1 MHRDSSTMQTFHTL
15 DDSTKQQAQGRILV
29 LIRLAANGRKSIYK
43 KAVDVLAM
51 TNDQILENFEA
62 AGAPGLPYGYDGD
75 EKAFADYCRF
85 VTADCWTRKS
95 D

>member
-1 MHRDSSTMQTFHTL
+1 MQNLHTL
-15 DDSTKQQAQGRILV
+15 NDSTRQQVKSKIIV
-29 LIRLAANGRKSIYK
+29 LIRIAANGRKGIYK
-43 KAVDVLAM
+43 RAVDVLAM

-85 VTADCWTRKS
+85 ITADCWIRKS

>member
-1 MHRDSSTMQTFHTL
+1 MQTLHTL
-15 DDSTKQQAQGRILV
+15 DDSTKQQAQSKIIV
-29 LIRLAANGRKSIYK
+29 LIRIAANGRKGIYK
-43 KAVDVLAM
+43 RAVDVLAK
-51 TNDQILENFEA
+51 TNDQILEDFEF

-85 VTADCWTRKS
+85 ITADCWIRTS

>member
-1 MHRDSSTMQTFHTL
+1 MQTLHTL
-15 DDSTKQQAQGRILV
+15 DDSTKQQVKSKIIVLVRI
-29 LIRLAANGRKSIYK
+29 AANGRKGIYK
-43 KAVDVLAM
+43 KAVDVMAM
-51 TNDQILENFEA
+51 TNDQIVENFEA

-85 VTADCWTRKS
+85 ITADCWVGKY